1 MANKQSD
8 PMAMAAMMN
17 GGMGNQWMN
26 NPFAYIMFLALFG
39 GAGFGGF
46 GNRGNLVQDAEIQNQ
61 IASLRSQMADNHN
74 ADLLM
79 SAVKGNDDA
88 LKTLGANLNC
98 DFNQLQQA
106 IAQEAKNHEDL
117 EKINSLLEDWN
128 PALAEKRKQDERI
141 NTIEQE
147 VRSIGQQ
154 LKDFFSE
161 FKNKTP

>member
-1 MANKQSD
+1 MK
-8 PMAMAAMMN
+8 
-17 GGMGNQWMN
+17 
-26 NPFAYIMFLALFG
+26 
-39 GAGFGGF
+39 
-46 GNRGNLVQDAEIQNQ
+46 
-61 IASLRSQMADNHN
+61 SQKED
-74 ADLLM
+74 
-79 SAVKGNDDA
+79 
-88 LKTLGANLNC
+88 
-98 DFNQLQQA
+98 A
-106 IAQEAKNHEDL
+106 IAQEAKNHEVL

>member
-1 MANKQSD
+1 MK
-8 PMAMAAMMN
+8 
-17 GGMGNQWMN
+17 
-26 NPFAYIMFLALFG
+26 
-39 GAGFGGF
+39 
-46 GNRGNLVQDAEIQNQ
+46 
-61 IASLRSQMADNHN
+61 SQKED
-74 ADLLM
+74 
-79 SAVKGNDDA
+79 
-88 LKTLGANLNC
+88 
-98 DFNQLQQA
+98 A

>member
-1 MANKQSD
+1 MLFKDIKSGYPVYFLNRESITAYQGKVVSVSVPRYDMQVVNKSNAPLVVDITIDANGQTKTYTISEN
-8 PMAMAAMMN
+8 ATITYA
-17 GGMGNQWMN
+17 GN
-26 NPFAYIMFLALFG
+26 IVLSTERDG
-39 GAGFGGF
+39 
-46 GNRGNLVQDAEIQNQ
+46 
-61 IASLRSQMADNHN
+61 
-74 ADLLM
+74 
-79 SAVKGNDDA
+79 
-88 LKTLGANLNC
+88 
-98 DFNQLQQA
+98 